1 MTETQIRKKILI
13 YINTETNHRG
23 TLEIKKETPPV
34 IPDTENPVE
43 WYKVLVMGQNLE
55 KHTVYFQINDG
66 VLFYAI
72 KKADKYIICHQKNLN
87 SIF

>member
-13 YINTETNHRG
+13 YINTETNYRG

-34 IPDTENPVE
+34 IPDTENPVQ
-43 WYKVLVMGQNLE
+43 WYKVLVIGQNSE

-72 KKADKYIICHQKNLN
+72 KKSDKYIICHQKNLN